1 LKAKPGNRIVRMTW
15 SNPKA
20 PDFDR
25 IEITRSG
32 SDPGA
37 PGTVLYRG
45 AATSFADRAVRNDVE
60 YRYLF
65 VAFDHTGN
73 ASGGVV
79 VLATPKRPLLVSPPD
94 GAKLKNPPE
103 LDWVASATARYYN
116 VQIFRGGVKIL
127 SAWPKKNSFKLKR
140 KWRFNRSLRRL
151 TPGTYVWFVWPGLG
165 ERKEGRY
172 GPVLGSSTFR
182 IVG

>member
-1 LKAKPGNRIVRMTW
+1 M
-15 SNPKA
+15 
-20 PDFDR
+20 
-25 IEITRSG
+25 
-32 SDPGA
+32 
-37 PGTVLYRG
+37 
-45 AATSFADRAVRNDVE
+45 
-60 YRYLF
+60 
-65 VAFDHTGN
+65 
-73 ASGGVV
+73 
-79 VLATPKRPLLVSPPD
+79 
-94 GAKLKNPPE
+94 
-103 LDWVASATARYYN
+103 
-116 VQIFRGGVKIL
+116 KIL